1 MGVDLLFRLS
11 SLNLLAVLTRVVFI
25 KVSTAEDD
33 FRGQACAKNILIH
46 SSRGGSTIGKVMMQ
60 ISLIC
65 APLQIELAK
74 DGAWGETTIIMSDGL
89 IGQLT
94 SKESRM
100 SLSETP
106 HQTMMMLGFV
116 EQYFVL
122 ISAVSCHVVYGGEE
136 LLTAALVIHDYSLM
150 VTIWPRRDDD
160 DMGP

>member
-11 SLNLLAVLTRVVFI
+11 TLNLLAVLTRVVFI
-25 KVSTAEDD
+25 KLSTAEDD

-46 SSRGGSTIGKVMMQ
+46 SSRGGSTRKGDDANFIDMCTTSNR
-60 ISLIC
+60 ISKRRSL
-65 APLQIELAK
+65 
-74 DGAWGETTIIMSDGL
+74 GETTIIMSDGL